1 MNAINS
7 QVATKTVSKLL
18 RGAQL
23 DTIRVFSVIVQLG
36 FIRIDIMQ
44 DLPQEIWIVI
54 SGNLRVE
61 KRFEKVFKKNR
72 SGDYFGRRANALSD
86 CYRLIGREVIDVSV
100 LDSGRLEISI
110 NQAKICVEMDQEGNL
125 EEVWSVMSESP
136 NPVENHEW
144 YVALDDSGQLSA
156 RLPSLPVF

>member
-61 KRFEKVFKKNR
+61 KRFEKVLKKNR
-72 SGDYFGRRANALSD
+72 VW
-86 CYRLIGREVIDVSV
+86 RLF
-100 LDSGRLEISI
+100 
-110 NQAKICVEMDQEGNL
+110 
-125 EEVWSVMSESP
+125 W
-136 NPVENHEW
+136 
-144 YVALDDSGQLSA
+144 
-156 RLPSLPVF
+156 